1 MGIVLNTSIRRKG
14 QITNIKWTPY
24 KTNWSKDEP
33 NIVGNS
39 SFSCRN
45 LIYRNRCYVHFLFL
59 MSSNICSSK
68 DLYSRILL
76 YKSLVPH
83 LMLIREESKP
93 GIMNLD
99 SGWLELHVQMS
110 FKLAQIKYVKSSTT
124 LEDVYCHNY
133 YDWICFVCGSHNPI
147 LSSFMTYDRVLT

>member
-1 MGIVLNTSIRRKG
+1 
-14 QITNIKWTPY
+14 
-24 KTNWSKDEP
+24 
-33 NIVGNS
+33 
-39 SFSCRN
+39 
-45 LIYRNRCYVHFLFL
+45 
-59 MSSNICSSK
+59 
-68 DLYSRILL
+68 
-76 YKSLVPH
+76 
-83 LMLIREESKP
+83 MLIREESIA